1 MIKVSSFDKL
11 IDRIEWKNSA
21 DKELNKEIALV
32 YESDIDKN
40 LMLNHKELGTK
51 YSAYTLIQWLNFL
64 SHPQIN
70 IHLTKIG
77 ATFDDVG
84 GRKLKHRIENLM
96 AKLDSSAGIEPEEA
110 KTLTN
115 FLSYY
120 KSFSDSK
127 IKEMQRMLNTEGEN
141 HTYIYVNKDDPDN
154 SFQVIE
160 SSGSELGGHESKA
173 GHVIEVF
180 KEKGSIFLGFLFLT
194 QGKMPTISQTKATI
208 FPSDKFQS
216 HLDKY
221 RRTFTIHTLKTH
233 KVSIPL
239 KMLKEGMELY
249 VI

>member
-1 MIKVSSFDKL
+1 MIKLSSFDQL
-11 IDRIEWKNSA
+11 INRIEWKNTS
-21 DKELNKEIALV
+21 DKELNREIAVV

-40 LMLNHKELGTK
+40 IILNHKELNNK
-51 YSAYTLIQWLNFL
+51 YPDYSLLEWLNFL

-70 IHLTKIG
+70 IQLTKIG
-77 ATFDDVG
+77 ATFDDVS

-96 AKLDSSAGIEPEEA
+96 AKLDSAAGIEPEEA

-120 KSFSDSK
+120 KSFADNK
-127 IKEMQRMLNTEGEN
+127 IKEMNRILNTEGEN

-154 SFQVIE
+154 SFDVIA
-160 SSGSELGGHESKA
+160 SSGSELGDPDSKS
-173 GHVIEVF
+173 GNVIEVF
-180 KEKGSIFLGFLFLT
+180 RQQDNIFLGFLFLT
-194 QGKMPTISQTKATI
+194 QGKIPTISQTKATI
-208 FPSDKFQS
+208 FPSDKFKS
-216 HLDKY
+216 NLEKFK
-221 RRTFTIHTLKTH
+221 RTFTIHSLKTH